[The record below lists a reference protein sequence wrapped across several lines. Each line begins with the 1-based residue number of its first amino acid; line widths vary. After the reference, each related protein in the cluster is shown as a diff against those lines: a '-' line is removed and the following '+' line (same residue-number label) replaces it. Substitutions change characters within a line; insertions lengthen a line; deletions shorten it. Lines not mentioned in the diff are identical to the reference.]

1 MYKNNKHVWGIV
13 LAGGEGRRL
22 QSFIYSQ
29 YGTKA
34 PKQYCAFTGTRS
46 MLRHT
51 IDRTEMFI
59 QPERLLTIV
68 NKRHLSYA
76 KNQLDDRPSGTV
88 IVQPHERQTGPGIL
102 YPLLHVYQRDP
113 EAIACLFPSDHFI
126 LNEQNFMK
134 HIEFS
139 SRFVAEN
146 PQSFLLLGVNPKQ
159 PEGEYGWIV
168 TGEQIIDNG
177 AKRIYLV
184 ARFAEK
190 PDAVTATQLYNK
202 GSLWNT
208 MVVVGKV
215 RKLLTLFKTYT
226 PIVYQAFWEIRDV
239 LGSSL
244 EAQVVE
250 DMYTR
255 LAPMNFSYSIL
266 EKNPAGLR
274 AVKVQGAYWN
284 DWGNAARIQSD
295 IQCFC
300 TAKGTSAVL
309 LPFEKMFDSTD
320 SVQKSQGGA

>member
-1 MYKNNKHVWGIV
+1 
-13 LAGGEGRRL
+13 
-22 QSFIYSQ
+22 
-29 YGTKA
+29 
-34 PKQYCAFTGTRS
+34 
-46 MLRHT
+46 
-51 IDRTEMFI
+51 MFI

-159 PEGEYGWIV
+159 
-168 TGEQIIDNG
+168 
-177 AKRIYLV
+177 
-184 ARFAEK
+184 